1 MMRADMRRAGA
12 RRSRM
17 AWMRGRNLQHGQA
30 DETAFYRRE
39 IHSRVINLRKVT
51 WLLALMVA
59 CALGLML
66 LSMPVAYGMLAPGWL
81 EAAGTATGVAG
92 AFLLLSAAYLKR
104 RVDVDMTRLIGDFKI
119 AHARHDA
126 DALTGAFVRNRFLGD
141 LSEAILR
148 RRSDGGSVALIVFDV
163 DHFKQINDGFGHPV
177 GDAVLQFCVRAAL
190 KAFHGCTVGRMG
202 GDEFALFIE
211 HDSPITGAYVERA
224 CGEFLGHL
232 RQGFHVSHRRQTVS
246 ASIGIAIAPGDA
258 ARADTLF
265 GHADIALYESKRAG
279 RSTWRFFRPEIL
291 ADKRYERF
299 VERELRAAILL
310 NEISVLYQP
319 IVDGEGNLKS
329 LEALTRWEHS
339 SRGRI
344 NPSEFIPVA
353 ERSRLI
359 HDLGVAVLRQVC
371 ADMAELPDV
380 TVNINVSAK
389 QLQLSHF
396 QEDYLAVLANAG
408 VHPSRIVLEITESS
422 QLEASASL
430 NRRIE
435 GLREA
440 GFRIAL
446 DDFGMG
452 YSEFNQLRTLPFDI
466 IKIDKSYIQSL
477 GTDKVTD
484 IFVSAV
490 VAVATHLDRK
500 VVAEG
505 VETEAEIVKARLAG
519 CGLFQGYLFDR
530 PITVDAV
537 KGKYTLPGSSKGARV
552 SSAA

>member
-1 MMRADMRRAGA
+1 MT
-12 RRSRM
+12 
-17 AWMRGRNLQHGQA
+17 NFH
-30 DETAFYRRE
+30 
-39 IHSRVINLRKVT
+39 KVT

-66 LSMPVAYGMLAPGWL
+66 LAMPVAYGLLSQHWL
-81 EAAGTATGVAG
+81 EAAGIATGVAG
-92 AFLLLSAAYLKR
+92 AFLLISAAYLKR
-104 RVDVDMTRLIGDFKI
+104 RIEVDMTCLIGDFKS

-126 DALTGAFVRNRFLGD
+126 DALTGAFVRNRFLSD
-141 LSEAILR
+141 LSEAIR
-148 RRSDGGSVALIVFDV
+148 RRRASDGSVALVVFDV

-190 KAFHGCTVGRMG
+190 KSFHGATVGRMG
-202 GDEFALFIE
+202 GDEFALFVE
-211 HDSPITGAYVERA
+211 HDSPITGSYLERA
-224 CGEFLGHL
+224 CGEFLAVL
-232 RQGFHVSHRRQTVS
+232 REGFQISHRRQSVS
-246 ASIGIAIAPGDA
+246 ASIGIAMAPGDA
-258 ARADTLF
+258 GRADTLF

-279 RSTWRFFRPEIL
+279 RGTWRFFRPEIL
-291 ADKRYERF
+291 ADKRHERF

-310 NEISVLYQP
+310 QEITVLYQP
-319 IVDGEGNLKS
+319 IVDSEGRLLS

-344 NPSEFIPVA
+344 NPAEFIPIA

-359 HDLGVAVLRQVC
+359 HDLGLAVLRKAC

-380 TVNINVSAK
+380 PVNINVSPR

-396 QEDYLAVLANAG
+396 QEDYLQVLAKAG
-408 VHPSRIVLEITESS
+408 VHPSRITLEITESS
-422 QLEASASL
+422 QLEVTASL

-435 GLREA
+435 ELREA

-477 GTDKVTD
+477 GEDEVTD

-490 VAVATHLDRK
+490 VAVATHLDRA

-505 VETEAEIVKARLAG
+505 VETEADIAKARAAG
-519 CGLFQGYLFDR
+519 CGLFQGYLFDKPISVEAVRSKYLIAASPDDEDVR
-530 PITVDAV
+530 PLLRA
-537 KGKYTLPGSSKGARV
+537 
-552 SSAA
+552 

>member
-1 MMRADMRRAGA
+1 MHAGA
-12 RRSRM
+12 QVR
-17 AWMRGRNLQHGQA
+17 HGQA

-39 IHSRVINLRKVT
+39 IHSRVVNFHKVT

-66 LSMPVAYGMLAPGWL
+66 LAMPIGYGLLPPAWL
-81 EAAGTATGVAG
+81 EPAGIATGLAG

-104 RVDVDMTRLIGDFKI
+104 RVDVDMTRLMGDFKI
-119 AHARHDA
+119 AHARQDT

-148 RRSDGGSVALIVFDV
+148 RRSVGGEVALVVFDV

-190 KAFHGCTVGRMG
+190 KTFHGATVGRMG
-202 GDEFALFIE
+202 GDEFALFVE
-211 HDSPITGAYVERA
+211 HDSPITASYLDRT
-224 CGEFLGHL
+224 CNEFLASL
-232 RQGFHVSHRRQTVS
+232 REGFHISHRRQSVS
-246 ASIGIAIAPGDA
+246 ASIGIAIAPVDA
-258 ARADTLF
+258 ARADMLF

-279 RSTWRFFRPEIL
+279 RATWRFFRPEIL
-291 ADKRYERF
+291 ADKRHERF

-310 NEISVLYQP
+310 HEIKVLYQP
-319 IVDGEGNLKS
+319 IVDCDGNLVS
-329 LEALTRWEHS
+329 LEALTRWQHS
-339 SRGRI
+339 SRGSI
-344 NPSEFIPVA
+344 NPAEFIPVA
-353 ERSRLI
+353 ERSNLI
-359 HDLGVAVLRQVC
+359 HDLGLAVLRQVC
-371 ADMAELPDV
+371 IDMAELPDV
-380 TVNINVSAK
+380 TVNVNVSAR
-389 QLQLSHF
+389 QLQLTHF
-396 QEDYLAVLANAG
+396 QEDYLAIAAKAG

-422 QLEASASL
+422 MLEASGSL
-430 NRRIE
+430 NKRIE
-435 GLREA
+435 GLRQA

-477 GTDKVTD
+477 GSDEVTD

-490 VAVATHLDRK
+490 VAVATHLDRA

-505 VETEAEIVKARLAG
+505 VETDADIVKARLAG
-519 CGLFQGYLFDR
+519 CGLFQGFLFDK
-530 PITVDAV
+530 PLTVEGL
-537 KGKYTLPGSSKGARV
+537 KGKYIV
-552 SSAA
+552 SPDYAERKPRLTA

>member
-1 MMRADMRRAGA
+1 
-12 RRSRM
+12 
-17 AWMRGRNLQHGQA
+17 MRGRTLRHGQA

-39 IHSRVINLRKVT
+39 IHSRVVNLRKVT

-66 LSMPVAYGMLAPGWL
+66 IAMPIAYGMFSPRWL
-81 EAAGTATGVAG
+81 EAAGAATGVAG

-119 AHARHDA
+119 AHARQDA
-126 DALTGAFVRNRFLGD
+126 DALTGAFIRNRFLAD

-190 KAFHGCTVGRMG
+190 KAFHGSTVGRMG

-211 HDSPITGAYVERA
+211 HDSPITGAYIERA
-224 CGEFLGHL
+224 CGEFLAHL
-232 RQGFHVSHRRQTVS
+232 REGFHLSHRRQTVS

-279 RSTWRFFRPEIL
+279 RGTWRFFRPEIL
-291 ADKRYERF
+291 ADKRHERF

-319 IVDGEGNLKS
+319 IVDCDGELMS

-380 TVNINVSAK
+380 TVNVNVSPR

-396 QEDYLAVLANAG
+396 QEDYLAVLAKAG

-422 QLEASASL
+422 QLEVSGSL

-435 GLREA
+435 SLRDA

-477 GTDKVTD
+477 GNDKVTD

-490 VAVATHLDRK
+490 VAVATHLDRS

-505 VETEAEIVKARLAG
+505 VETEADIGKARAAG
-519 CGLFQGYLFDR
+519 CGLFQGYLFDK
-530 PITVDAV
+530 PITLDAV
-537 KGKYTLPGSSKGARV
+537 KGKYVAVAPRQQAGSRELLRA
-552 SSAA
+552 